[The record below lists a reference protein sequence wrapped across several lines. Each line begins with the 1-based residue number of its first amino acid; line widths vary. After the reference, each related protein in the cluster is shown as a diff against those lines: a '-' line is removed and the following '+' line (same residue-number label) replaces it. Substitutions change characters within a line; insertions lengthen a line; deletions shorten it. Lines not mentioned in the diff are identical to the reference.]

1 MIIHFSAKQHESNI
15 SQKFC
20 IVTNG
25 GVYDIGAYIT
35 VVCMCAVDLQVQR
48 KVVSAY
54 EAPHHNC
61 CDNDLTKLR
70 D

>member
-20 IVTNG
+20 IVTSG
-25 GVYDIGAYIT
+25 GMT
-35 VVCMCAVDLQVQR
+35 VVCMYAVDLQVQC

-61 CDNDLTKLR
+61 CDNDLTKLG